1 MANGMDMVILDVR
14 DGLRRGE
21 EPKARILAAVN
32 KLAPGQSLRLLVTF
46 EPVPLFRVLGGMGF
60 DHQAKC
66 VGVDDWEV
74 VFSPNASRGERHAG
88 EASGEAVVERA
99 TNTVTPADATL
110 WPVPLKTL
118 DNRGLLPPEPMT
130 RLLEALE
137 SLLDGDVQEVFNDR
151 EPIFLY
157 PELEVRGYEVI
168 TEKRME
174 GVRLLI
180 RRRGAAS

>member
-1 MANGMDMVILDVR
+1 
-14 DGLRRGE
+14 
-21 EPKARILAAVN
+21 
-32 KLAPGQSLRLLVTF
+32 
-46 EPVPLFRVLGGMGF
+46 
-60 DHQAKC
+60 
-66 VGVDDWEV
+66 
-74 VFSPNASRGERHAG
+74 
-88 EASGEAVVERA
+88 
-99 TNTVTPADATL
+99 
-110 WPVPLKTL
+110 
-118 DNRGLLPPEPMT
+118 MT

-168 TEKRME
+168 TEKRMD